1 MTSLIFVN
9 RLFTLNF
16 GLFIVIMGF
25 LGSIMQ
31 VFILTTVPD
40 YRKTPCTFYFIIAAI
55 HECGQFI
62 TAYIPRVVAAF
73 LNIDLTRISV
83 VWCKLRYVC
92 LATFS
97 AIPLTCECLATIDQY
112 LVTSQKVRHRQLSNM
127 KNAYRASL
135 SAVII
140 WWLHG
145 TLWLYFQ
152 EMSPITGV
160 CIYTNTASFIYTV
173 AFICIIL
180 CGMHIA
186 IMIIFGILAYR
197 NIKKTTALARLHADR
212 QLTIIVFTQVLL
224 TFVDLIPYTVYS
236 VYALI
241 TIDIQKNVD
250 QIAKEALA
258 ANITYFF
265 GSVTYGGRFYL
276 FMFSSS
282 RFRDKVKSRILWWR
296 REQHIVH
303 LA

>member
-1 MTSLIFVN
+1 
-9 RLFTLNF
+9 
-16 GLFIVIMGF
+16 
-25 LGSIMQ
+25 
-31 VFILTTVPD
+31 
-40 YRKTPCTFYFIIAAI
+40 
-55 HECGQFI
+55 
-62 TAYIPRVVAAF
+62 
-73 LNIDLTRISV
+73 
-83 VWCKLRYVC
+83 
-92 LATFS
+92 
-97 AIPLTCECLATIDQY
+97 
-112 LVTSQKVRHRQLSNM
+112 
-127 KNAYRASL
+127 
-135 SAVII
+135 
-140 WWLHG
+140 
-145 TLWLYFQ
+145 
-152 EMSPITGV
+152 MSPITGV

-197 NIKKTTALARLHADR
+197 NIKKPAALARLHADR
-212 QLTIIVFTQVLL
+212 QLIIIVFTQVLL
-224 TFVDLIPYTVYS
+224 TFVGLIPYTVYS